1 MNQAQIEKAIQ
12 ALKKD
17 LINRFGSDVELRI
30 FGSVARGDYHEQSDI
45 DLLVVL
51 PGPVDNAVEEK
62 VFDMAYDI
70 ELEYRLV
77 IGTIVYSREFWYS
90 DRAAVMPLYTNI
102 QRESLSV
109 F

>member
-70 ELEYRLV
+70 ELEYGLV
-77 IGTIVYSREFWYS
+77 IGTIVYSKEFWYS
-90 DRAAVMPLYTNI
+90 DRAAAMPLYKKI
-102 QRESLSV
+102 QREGLFV
-109 F
+109 

>member
-51 PGPVDNAVEEK
+51 PDSG
-62 VFDMAYDI
+62 
-70 ELEYRLV
+70 
-77 IGTIVYSREFWYS
+77 G
-90 DRAAVMPLYTNI
+90 
-102 QRESLSV
+102 
-109 F
+109 